1 MTAPTPEPPPE
12 QATRRTRSG
21 KGSAP
26 VEVVTAPEPPKLRRR
41 PMLVAL
47 SVLLIALGA
56 LLGAWLLSSLSGTE
70 SYVAV
75 RDDIQRGEQIE
86 ETDLVRTQLRR
97 DGAISPLLWSQ
108 QRVIVGTYAT
118 VDMAKGSIV
127 TRESVAAEIAPRAGH
142 REVGLALMPGQ
153 SIAGELRNGEPIEVV
168 IVPASADAGAPQE
181 PVAGFVLSARTSQ
194 DGQTRLV
201 DVEVPESQA
210 KAITAAAS
218 RQEVAIQVA
227 SAKDDGGSSGD
238 EGSSGSGSGAT
249 PTSSST
255 SS

>member
-1 MTAPTPEPPPE
+1 MTAPTPAPPPE

-21 KGSAP
+21 KDSSN
-26 VEVVTAPEPPKLRRR
+26 VELATAPEPPKLRRR

-75 RDDIQRGEQIE
+75 REDVQRGEQIQ
-86 ETDLVRTQLRR
+86 ETDLVRTQLKR
-97 DGAISPLLWSQ
+97 DGAISPVLWSQ
-108 QRVIVGTYAT
+108 QGVIVGTYAT
-118 VDMAKGSIV
+118 VDMAKGSLV

-181 PVAGFVLSARTSQ
+181 PVAGYVLSARMSE

-227 SAKDDGGSSGD
+227 SAQTGSDAGASED
-238 EGSSGSGSGAT
+238 TGSTGSTS
-249 PTSSST
+249 PSSSST